1 MRRPALAWIGLG
13 VLAVGVSISAY
24 PLWLF
29 VGTDVIATK
38 QYKSDVGQLRQGW
51 LGSDPKSGQKHV
63 VVSEKTLGT
72 KYAVITIPKIHLTAP
87 IVQGIRVSDL
97 RHGVGH
103 YPGSADIGEAG
114 NLAFAGH
121 RTTYGHPFGDL
132 DKLNPGNLIHIEAG
146 GRIFTYEVT
155 RSFVVTP
162 DHTDV
167 VGTKDLPQPDAE
179 LLTLTTCNPRYSA
192 RQRLIVRAIAVPRRV
207 S

>member
-1 MRRPALAWIGLG
+1 MG
-13 VLAVGVSISAY
+13 VLAVGVTVSAY

-38 QYKSDVGQLRQGW
+38 QYKNDVGQLRQSW
-51 LGSDPKSGQKHV
+51 LGITPVPGEKRV

-72 KYAVITIPKIHLTAP
+72 EYAVMRIPKIHLTAP
-87 IVQGIRVSDL
+87 IVQGIRVADL
-97 RHGVGH
+97 KHGVGH
-103 YPGSADIGEAG
+103 YPGSAEIGEPG

-146 GRIFTYEVT
+146 GQEFTYKVT

-162 DHTDV
+162 DRTDV
-167 VGTKDLPQPDAE
+167 VGSKDLPQPDAE

-192 RQRLIVRAIAVPRRV
+192 RQRLIIRAIAVPRRP